1 MSEQKKI
8 DVIQRHSEEV
18 INHYGFSHIN
28 LATTDL
34 DATRDFYEG
43 VLDFP
48 MVAGGIYKI
57 EEGGRFRH
65 AYFDTGG
72 GQLLSFLEP
81 GGVDGVPENF
91 ETAINPALGV
101 PDVFYHVAFEAGSHE
116 ELAQKRKALL
126 ANGVDV
132 TEIVDHDWCYSIY
145 FQDPVNGL
153 TLEYACYTRE
163 LTEEDAQLA
172 VRMELPLEAVQTMAR
187 A

>member
-1 MSEQKKI
+1 MVVLKKGGDTI
-8 DVIQRHSEEV
+8 SRH
-18 INHYGFSHIN
+18 GFSHIN

-48 MVAGGIYKI
+48 VVAGGTYKI
-57 EEGGRFRH
+57 KEGGRFRH

-72 GQLLSFLEP
+72 GRLLSFLEP
-81 GGVDGVPENF
+81 EGIPGVPDDF

-116 ELAQKRKALL
+116 ELAQKREALL
-126 ANGVDV
+126 ADGVEV

-145 FQDPVNGL
+145 FRDPVNGL

-163 LTEEDAQLA
+163 LTEEDAELA
-172 VRMELPLEAVQTMAR
+172 VRFELPLEAVQTMAR